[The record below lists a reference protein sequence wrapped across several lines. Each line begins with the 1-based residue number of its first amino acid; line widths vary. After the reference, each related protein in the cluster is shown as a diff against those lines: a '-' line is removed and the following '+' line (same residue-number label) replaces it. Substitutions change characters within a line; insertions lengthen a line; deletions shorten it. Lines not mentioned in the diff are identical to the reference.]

1 MQAGPEPVTDPNLWW
16 VLRASVSS
24 LTDDLGRF
32 VGANVVW
39 LTVALLPLTLARL
52 HPAAN
57 LLALALVPAT
67 AGLGRMAVVTV
78 RGQAVRARH
87 FRRGATVRWRFALV
101 LGALQ
106 LGIGTVSWL
115 NVGIGVTAMSL
126 PLVVAAVASAWL
138 LLLVAAS
145 AVTVWPLL
153 LDPAR
158 DELSLR
164 RLLRL
169 AMAVVVTRPGRTILV
184 IAVEVVVV
192 QGAAQFLIATLLLP
206 SVGVLFATHAVIPV
220 ADRLEGRR
228 RRGAGDG

>member
-1 MQAGPEPVTDPNLWW
+1 MPAASEPVTDPNLWW

-24 LTDDLGRF
+24 LTDDFGRF

-39 LTVALLPLTLARL
+39 LAVALLPIMFARL
-52 HPAAN
+52 HPAGN

-67 AGLGRMAVVTV
+67 AGLGRMAAVTV
-78 RGQAVRARH
+78 RDHAVRARH

-106 LGIGTVSWL
+106 FGIGTVSWL

-138 LLLVAAS
+138 LLVVAAS
-145 AVTVWPLL
+145 AVSVWPLL
-153 LDPAR
+153 LDPER

-164 RLLRL
+164 PLLRL
-169 AMAVVVTRPGRTILV
+169 AMATVVTRPGRTILV

-192 QGAAQFLIATLLLP
+192 QVAAQFLIAAVLLP

-228 RRGAGDG
+228 ALGAGDG